1 MDLKL
6 IYERTRDRQDFA
18 GIEFKV
24 NYGSYP
30 PLCFTDSSHGI
41 DGIFV
46 DYMKAF
52 CLETNLQLVFQPS
65 QPSNHD
71 IWFSTQNGSISGLLA
86 EINSTMVD
94 GSVAGFSYTETRG
107 KYADYSDFM
116 FATTISL
123 FTKTPQDSDL
133 SLSYYIQQFLGETWV
148 LLFFVIFLI
157 ILLLG
162 CTMINIGT
170 SRSTGNSLK
179 DASTFALATTYAAF
193 LSKVKKNVSVRCA
206 VYD

>member
-86 EINSTMVD
+86 EINS
-94 GSVAGFSYTETRG
+94 
-107 KYADYSDFM
+107 
-116 FATTISL
+116 
-123 FTKTPQDSDL
+123 DL